1 VACAGHEAT
10 GTNAELCPMSM
21 TGTAD
26 LKAVTLGSHLCAP
39 TATQNATYCLG
50 VHFTLGLDLDMRR

>member
-1 VACAGHEAT
+1 
-10 GTNAELCPMSM
+10 MSM